1 MLFPYKCVIKIHIPH
16 KTMKMRVTHANFYAE
31 YGDTA
36 PSITLLSNKVET

>member
-16 KTMKMRVTHANFYAE
+16 KTMKMRVTQAE